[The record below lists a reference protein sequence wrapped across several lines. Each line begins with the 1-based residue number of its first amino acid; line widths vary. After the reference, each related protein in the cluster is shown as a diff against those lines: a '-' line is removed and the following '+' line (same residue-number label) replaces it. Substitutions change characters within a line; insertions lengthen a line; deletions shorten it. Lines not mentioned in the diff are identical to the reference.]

1 MTLNPQA
8 VGLESSES
16 TLRFDWKTLALYAL
30 GIGAKRSELD
40 YLYEARGPKVFP
52 TFAVV
57 PGYPVLFELLGR
69 SGGSLLQ
76 VVHATQ
82 SVRVLG
88 PLPRA
93 GELSTR
99 GKIIGLYDMKKFAQ
113 MVFETRTSCEGRP
126 VFETEWSM
134 FFLGEGGFGG
144 PRPPKTPVP
153 KIPSN
158 AQPVFEVEELVPTE
172 QALLYRLSGDFNPL
186 HADPAFAAQVGFPE
200 GPILHG
206 LATYGYCA
214 RALIHSALEG
224 DAARL
229 RAFHAQFRKP
239 IWPGEKLRT
248 EGFLVDGAYVLR
260 ARAEDREDPV
270 ALCAAEIVPQQ

>member
-1 MTLNPQA
+1 
-8 VGLESSES
+8 
-16 TLRFDWKTLALYAL
+16 LALYAL

-69 SGGSLLQ
+69 SGGSLAQ
-76 VVHATQ
+76 VVHASQ

-88 PLPRA
+88 PLPRS
-93 GELSTR
+93 GELATR
-99 GKIIGLYDMKKFAQ
+99 GKITGLYDMKKFAQ
-113 MVFETRTSCEGRP
+113 MVFQTRTSCDGRP
-126 VFETEWSM
+126 VFEAEWSM

-144 PRPPKTPVP
+144 PRPPKSPIP
-153 KIPSN
+153 KIPAD
-158 AQPVFEVEELVPTE
+158 AQPLFELEETVPEE

-186 HADPAFAAQVGFPE
+186 HADPVFAAQVGFAE

-214 RALIHSALEG
+214 RALIRSVLGG

-229 RAFHAQFRKP
+229 RAFHGQFRKP
-239 IWPGEKLRT
+239 VWPGETLRT
-248 EGFLVDGAYVLR
+248 QGYLVDGNVALR
-260 ARAEDREDPV
+260 AFAAGREDPV
-270 ALCAAEIVPQQ
+270 ALCAGEVTAAL

>member
-1 MTLNPQA
+1 MSLNPEA
-8 VGLESSES
+8 VGVESSEVS
-16 TLRFDWKTLALYAL
+16 LRYDWKTLALYAL

-57 PGYPVLFELLGR
+57 PGYPVMFELLGR
-69 SGGSLLQ
+69 SGGSLSQ
-76 VVHATQ
+76 VVHASQ
-82 SVRVLG
+82 SVRTLG
-88 PLPRA
+88 LLPRS
-93 GELSTR
+93 GELLTR
-99 GKIIGLYDMKKFAQ
+99 GKITGVYDMKKFAQ

-126 VFETEWSM
+126 VFEAEWSM

-144 PRPPKTPVP
+144 PRPPKSVLP
-153 KIPSN
+153 KIPSD
-158 AQPVFEVEELVPTE
+158 AEPVFEFEEQVPQE

-186 HADPAFAAQVGFPE
+186 HADPAFAAQVGFAE

-214 RALIHSALEG
+214 RALIHSALGG

-229 RAFHAQFRKP
+229 RAFHGQFRKP
-239 IWPGEKLRT
+239 VWPGEVLRT
-248 EGFLVDGAYVLR
+248 QGFLLDGVYALR
-260 ARAEDREDPV
+260 SFAAQREDPV
-270 ALCAAEIVPQQ
+270 ALCAGEVSPPL